1 MEQPEELRE
10 VLERVERKILA
21 AGKIYSAMNFAYWLA
36 VMSLFY
42 AILAFFGPSG
52 LMSITYWIGAMVVGV
67 IVSGALFRKIMV
79 IARLRGEKEWRRGV
93 GIAIAASW
101 IAGAIIGFYAIPVL
115 LTQNF
120 GVALLSF
127 IAVSIFGMWLSLGFS
142 ERFDLEMIPAFAI
155 PALGSLAA
163 FQLEDAT
170 VWAGFVIAAAF
181 SITILLYL
189 YSAFRTIGD

>member
-1 MEQPEELRE
+1 MDNVKELKE
-10 VLERVERKILA
+10 VLERVEKRMFAI
-21 AGKIYSAMNFAYWLA
+21 GKVYSAMNFAYWLA

-42 AILAFFGPSG
+42 TILAFFGPSG
-52 LMSITYWIGAMVVGV
+52 LVSVTYWIGAMVVGV

-79 IARLRGEKEWRRGV
+79 IARLWGEKEWRKGV

-101 IAGAIIGFYAIPVL
+101 IAGAIIGFYVIPVL

-127 IAVSIFGMWLSLGFS
+127 IAVSLFGMWLSLGLL
-142 ERFDLEMIPAFAI
+142 ERFDPEMIPAFALPSI
-155 PALGSLAA
+155 GSLAA